1 MTSVAGADFSA
12 AVVVVLG
19 ISHLFADG
27 LSMGLGD
34 YMSSQAEVEYTE
46 SERKREKW
54 EMDNNMSQS
63 TAATAAA
70 QRHAHANQRMQQTAR
85 CSGSIC
91 NVADI
96 SLCVMVVCL
105 CFRG

>member
-1 MTSVAGADFSA
+1 M
-12 AVVVVLG
+12 VVLG

-54 EMDNNMSQS
+54 EMDNNMSQ
-63 TAATAAA
+63 TRRQQQ
-70 QRHAHANQRMQQTAR
+70 QRGRDTRMQIR
-85 CSGSIC
+85 GSTETQR
-91 NVADI
+91 NAA
-96 SLCVMVVCL
+96 
-105 CFRG
+105 G

>member
-1 MTSVAGADFSA
+1 VAGAEFSA

-19 ISHLFADG
+19 IFADG

-54 EMDNNMSQS
+54 EMDNNMSQ
-63 TAATAAA
+63 TRRQQQ
-70 QRHAHANQRMQQTAR
+70 QRGRDTRMQIR
-85 CSGSIC
+85 GSTETQR
-91 NVADI
+91 NAA
-96 SLCVMVVCL
+96 
-105 CFRG
+105 G